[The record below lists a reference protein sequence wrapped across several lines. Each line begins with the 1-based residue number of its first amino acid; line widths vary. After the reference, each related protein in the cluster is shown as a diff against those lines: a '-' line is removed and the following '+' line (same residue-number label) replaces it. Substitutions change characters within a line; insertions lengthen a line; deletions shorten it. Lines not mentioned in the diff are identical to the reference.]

1 MAKKVILTANKQLDS
16 IPEGYTTITIPWGDT
31 EGNIYI
37 YMDPEKTS
45 QEVYVGSDENLN
57 PTQRSKDLVFR
68 TNPVEASI
76 NQISRATLHLTQAE
90 SVFEYKLE
98 LYDME
103 TDTLYDPATL
113 FSQVSA
119 AGINKSVNV
128 YYSFYRN
135 GSLVSRHPIDASS
148 QIASGALTIN
158 PISFGSLDYYKSGLV
173 FGVNSRGTEVGEER
187 SENFTL
193 SFDPT
198 KDTTGESFPSDQV
211 LSLEVPVTQ
220 EANKIEYYDKFD
232 GGLYAN
238 NNAYSPIY
246 YLPYTAG
253 NDTSDYVDFVVTYLA
268 NYTSGSTEYLEG
280 IAGEEIEIENS
291 NSDFVID
298 NSKNHDIGYWSTEN
312 SSMDTAKST
321 QIIIKVKQPEGSE
334 HEDQSITLN
343 TLYQA
348 PNDGLVKAKW
358 DEEIGLFGGTQD
370 AGYSEQTVIPPPTL
384 KDIVVT
390 NIPNSLGGSYS
401 YSEDGNTLTYN
412 FTGRLSFTT
421 LYLPLIFNVD
431 ESQNIKL
438 QITISGYD
446 VSKEV
451 FAQNMKYRIN
461 KQDGKG
467 FVTYSP
473 SDLFGEG
480 NIDGTLQDTI
490 VMAYAIQF
498 MFNLNELTMEGV
510 TITVQ
515 KLEN

>member
-68 TNPVEASI
+68 TNPVGASI

-98 LYDME
+98 LYDTNDQLM
-103 TDTLYDPATL
+103 DPL
-113 FSQVSA
+113 FQNVG
-119 AGINKSVNV
+119 AGSFVKEAKL

-135 GSLVSRHPIDASS
+135 GSLVSKTPIQTSVGIS
-148 QIASGALTIN
+148 SGALTLT
-158 PISFGSLDYYKSGLV
+158 PVSFGTLTDGFDNFII
-173 FGVNSRGTEVGEER
+173 FGVNSRGTTVGEAR
-187 SENFTL
+187 SGNFQIT
-193 SFDPT
+193 FDPT
-198 KDTTGESFPSDQV
+198 IDVSGEEYPSDQT
-211 LSLEVPVTQ
+211 LTLEVPVTQ
-220 EANKIEYYDKFD
+220 VANKIEYYDNFD

-268 NYTSGSTEYLEG
+268 NYTSGSTEYREG
-280 IAGEEIEIENS
+280 IAGDEIEIENS
-291 NSDFVID
+291 NPDFVID
-298 NSKNHDIGYWSTEN
+298 NSKNHGIGYWATEN
-312 SSMDTAKST
+312 SSTDTAKST
-321 QIIIKVKQPEGSE
+321 QITIKVKQPEDSGY
-334 HEDQSITLN
+334 EDQSITLK

-358 DEEIGLFGGTQD
+358 DEEIGIFGGTQD
-370 AGYSEQTVIPPPTL
+370 AGYSEQTVIPPPSL
-384 KDIVVT
+384 KDIVIT
-390 NIPNSLGGSYS
+390 SIPTSIGGSYS
-401 YSEDGNTLTYN
+401 YSEDGNILTYN
-412 FTGRLSFTT
+412 FTGRLSLTT
-421 LYLPLIFNVD
+421 AYIPLVFNVD

-451 FAQNMKYRIN
+451 FAQNMNYRIN
-461 KQDGKG
+461 KMDGKG
-467 FVTYSP
+467 FVTHSP

-490 VMAYAIQF
+490 VRGYAIQF
-498 MFNLNELTMEGV
+498 MVNLNELTMEGV